1 MRNLIGELKKY
12 GIMIAAI
19 QKKMCFLVKITQP
32 VLVGVLEQGTFWYWI
47 LHTEEAKTIYNEV

>member
-19 QKKMCFLVKITQP
+19 LEIKWRGNMCLVVKITQS
-32 VLVGVLEQGTFWYWI
+32 VTVGVLEQGTFLVLDSLYRRS
-47 LHTEEAKTIYNEV
+47 